1 MRLSSYNPQDRYRRR
16 HSERMAGLLVVLL
29 ILFLAFGLGFWF
41 GGQNADQHGK
51 MMKTRYEALL
61 TESQGVQD
69 RLTSVRAEA
78 QTAQMRYQQLQ
89 QTYEEMLP
97 EGPLRDLVALLKQQ
111 LDEGRSPERL
121 EFLIRSARPP
131 RNCTEP
137 ETKRFV
143 VMSPAY
149 DGPESQVTLA
159 EGALVIKGKG
169 LSAVNAQGQAEA
181 WYDPSK
187 QITID
192 FVVNGQLEKA
202 KSAVMPLRHS
212 VVVGNREYRL
222 TVVEGARSFAKVTY
236 DSCDYP

>member
-16 HSERMAGLLVVLL
+16 HSERMAAFMVVVF
-29 ILFLAFGLGFWF
+29 ILFLAFGLGVWF
-41 GGQNADQHGK
+41 GTQNAGQQHRSIK
-51 MMKTRYEALL
+51 KRYEDLL
-61 TESQGVQD
+61 NERESLQD
-69 RLTSVRAEA
+69 SITQARAEA
-78 QTAQMRYQQLQ
+78 QTAQMRYRQLQ
-89 QTYEEMLP
+89 ETYDDMLP
-97 EGPLRDLVALLKQQ
+97 EGPLRDLAALLKQQ

-131 RNCTEP
+131 RNCSEP

-149 DGPESQVTLA
+149 DGPESQISLA

-169 LSAVNAQGQAEA
+169 LSAINAKGQPEA

-187 QITID
+187 KVTID
-192 FVVNGQLEKA
+192 FIIEGQLEKS
-202 KSAVMPLRHS
+202 KSSVMPLRHS
-212 VVVGNREYRL
+212 VVVGNREYRV
-222 TVVEGARSFAKVTY
+222 TVSEGARSFAKVTY

>member
-16 HSERMAGLLVVLL
+16 NSERMAGFMVVMAVLL
-29 ILFLAFGLGFWF
+29 IAFGLGFWL
-41 GGQNADQHGK
+41 GGQHAGHQERSLKARN
-51 MMKTRYEALL
+51 EALL
-61 TESQGVQD
+61 TEREGLQD
-69 RLTSVRAEA
+69 NITQARAEA
-78 QTAQMRYQQLQ
+78 QTAQMRYKQLQ
-89 QTYEEMLP
+89 ETYEDMLP
-97 EGPLRDLVALLKQQ
+97 EGPLRDLAALLKQQ

-131 RNCTEP
+131 RNCSEP

-149 DGPESQVTLA
+149 DGPESQISLA
-159 EGALVIKGKG
+159 EGSLIVKGKG
-169 LSAVNAQGQAEA
+169 RSAVNSTGQPEA

-187 QITID
+187 KVTVEFIVDGELI
-192 FVVNGQLEKA
+192 
-202 KSAVMPLRHS
+202 KSKSGVMPLRHS

-222 TVVEGARSFAKVTY
+222 TVAEGARSFAKVTY